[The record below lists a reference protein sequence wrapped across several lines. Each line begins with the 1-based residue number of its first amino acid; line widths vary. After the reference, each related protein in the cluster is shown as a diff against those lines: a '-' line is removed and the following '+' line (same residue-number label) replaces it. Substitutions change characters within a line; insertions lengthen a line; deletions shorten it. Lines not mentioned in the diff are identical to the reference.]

1 MLPET
6 TTVTLLGIFRRNM
19 HPKVIRQLNQ
29 YSMRRSPRWRYE
41 RIREILSSK
50 AKVKKCCRYDDL
62 LIKRAFQFVN
72 KWDSFAKRQKGFS
85 NVQSARQQLFAV
97 DPAMY
102 LAYEIFSLDDAE
114 KIRYAIEA
122 RILAR
127 ESDKAIA
134 DRMGTL
140 DESIGIYEQLFFNVR
155 DRLNN
160 SDYIVNRVIAPVIGK
175 GYETANVDFSS
186 KFFGYFAGSQVLD
199 VILTGFDRGVSL
211 PADSGT
217 CDEFFDAHF
226 SGGIRRRAAE
236 SVTVFEV
243 NKYNVMQLFDIHA
256 QLISVDKQ
264 AKEHNEELNSFEKG
278 VDLLL
283 KAIPFATGSAA
294 KGASGGSSLSSY
306 GNSELRADELMRIS
320 RGETIT
326 LDGSCL
332 KIPDKR
338 EGSDE

>member
-1 MLPET
+1 
-6 TTVTLLGIFRRNM
+6 M
-19 HPKVIRQLNQ
+19 HPKVFRQLQQ
-29 YSMRRSPRWRYE
+29 YSMRRSPKWRYE
-41 RIREILSSK
+41 RIRELLASK
-50 AKVKKCCRYDDL
+50 AQVKKCSRYDDSL
-62 LIKRAFQFVN
+62 VRRAFQFIN
-72 KWDSFAKRQKGFS
+72 RWDNLAKSRRGIG

-127 ESDKAIA
+127 ESDSVIA
-134 DRMGTL
+134 SRLGTL
-140 DESIGIYEQLFFNVR
+140 DEAIGIYEQLFFNVR

-199 VILTGFDRGVSL
+199 VVLTGFDRGISL
-211 PADSGT
+211 PATSDT

-243 NKYNVMQLFDIHA
+243 NKYNVMQLFEIHA
-256 QLISVDKQ
+256 QLINVDKQ
-264 AKEHNEELNSFEKG
+264 AKEHNEELNSLEKG

-283 KAIPFATGSAA
+283 KAIPFATDSAA
-294 KGASGGSSLSSY
+294 KRATDGPGFSSY
-306 GNSELRADELMRIS
+306 VGNSEFRSDELMRAS
-320 RGETIT
+320 RGEVITIE
-326 LDGSCL
+326 GPSL